1 MVQQLKSFIR
11 TYKKIVLLSCDY
23 YDTKHFPNEMIEAK
37 GNLALFPVANIPL
50 IDYIVHSLISQSFN
64 NIILCGTSIKNIF
77 EHVKNKFGLLVNVI
91 CQENES
97 NLGDFLR
104 FFNDVN
110 YDLNDMLILY
120 ANHFTN
126 FNLNM
131 LYDEHINK
139 GYLATYF
146 IHKNT
151 SNSHVKHFYGAK
163 NDEIVFYERVVND
176 KINFTNLKE
185 KIKQHRTIEFN
196 YKGSSPNI
204 AVISSKVFQLFTNN
218 FDFYSLGDLLESILA
233 FNPFNLKIGFIDCS
247 KVMIPSLKNV
257 YNKEIITLY
266 DYYVFNED
274 SAKYSFFNNTI
285 YEFDEIK
292 SDYNLNSHENGEI
305 IENTILGLNNKLE
318 FDFYIK
324 DSFVGNRCILN
335 GNINRCII
343 WDDVHINEDLNE
355 KVVINNNLNIDVYHL
370 EIELEV
376 EEVVEQ
382 RGNFFDNI
390 IDYLSECERKM
401 DIKAN
406 IDNIITQVNLIKISW
421 NASIADFIE
430 AFVIFLVT
438 IVNED
443 DMEESTINASLFFP
457 LLEGNVKGV
466 EEQETLLALLYK
478 LLNDRDYEFK
488 KQVLFRYGFLL
499 IEDGIITK
507 NILKKY
513 KKMLKLGVF

>member
-1 MVQQLKSFIR
+1 MVQKLKSFIR

-23 YDTKHFPNEMIEAK
+23 YDTKHFPTEMIEAK
-37 GNLALFPVANIPL
+37 GNLALFPIANIPL
-50 IDYIVHSLISQSFN
+50 IDYIINSLISQSFI
-64 NIILCGTSIKNIF
+64 NIILCGNSISKIL
-77 EHVKNKFGLLVNVI
+77 EHVKNKFGNKINII

-97 NLGDFLR
+97 NLGDILR

-110 YDLNDMLILY
+110 YELNDMLILY

-126 FNLNM
+126 FNLNI
-131 LYDEHINK
+131 LYDEHKSK
-139 GYLATYF
+139 GYLATYY
-146 IHKNT
+146 IHKNN
-151 SNSHVKHFYGAK
+151 SNSQVKHFYGTK
-163 NDEIVFYERVVND
+163 NDEVVFYERVIND
-176 KINFTNLKE
+176 KINFKNVKE
-185 KIKQHRTIEFN
+185 KIKQHRTVKFN

-204 AVISSKVFQLFTNN
+204 AVISPKVFQLFTNN
-218 FDFYSLGDLLESILA
+218 FDFYTLGDLLESILA
-233 FNPFNLKIGFIDCS
+233 FNPFNFKIGFIDSS
-247 KVMIPSLKNV
+247 KIILPSLKNV

-266 DYYVFNED
+266 DYYMFNED
-274 SAKYSFFNNTI
+274 SAKFNFLKNENYDVANTTNDLKVHKYIDSF
-285 YEFDEIK
+285 E
-292 SDYNLNSHENGEI
+292 NSIFG
-305 IENTILGLNNKLE
+305 TNNKFELN
-318 FDFYIK
+318 FYVK
-324 DSFVGNRCILN
+324 DSFVGNRNLIC
-335 GNINRCII
+335 GNINKCII
-343 WDDVHINEDLNE
+343 WDDVYINEDLNE
-355 KVVINNNLNIDVYHL
+355 KIVINSNLNIDVYHL

-376 EEVVEQ
+376 EEVIEQ

-390 IDYLSECERKM
+390 INYLSECDKKM
-401 DIKAN
+401 DVKAN
-406 IDNIITQVNLIKISW
+406 IDKITTQVNLIKISW

-438 IVNED
+438 TVNED

-478 LLNDRDYEFK
+478 LLTDRDYEFK

-513 KKMLKLGVF
+513 KKMLKMGVF